1 MYVLQNMIVASAGI
15 FNLEKSDKN
24 VFLQHHLHPFL
35 FNFAHGFCLVLV
47 LIVTGEEYIK
57 YSVSLS
63 VLPLPLKI

>member
-24 VFLQHHLHPFL
+24 VFFQHHLHPFL

-47 LIVTGEEYIK
+47 LSHPCARDIANIRLGETRCHAF
-57 YSVSLS
+57 S
-63 VLPLPLKI
+63 